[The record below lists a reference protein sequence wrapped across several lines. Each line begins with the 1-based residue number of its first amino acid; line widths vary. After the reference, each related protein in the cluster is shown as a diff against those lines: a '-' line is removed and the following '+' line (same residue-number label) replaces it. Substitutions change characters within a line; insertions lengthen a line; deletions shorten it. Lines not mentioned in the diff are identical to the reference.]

1 MYTSWINS
9 RIPTVLFFLP
19 IQLTRP
25 LSSGLTQN
33 FDISRVSD
41 NICIGQLGEE
51 LDSRLRIPILGS
63 PQPRQHSAGSTIIYP
78 IVVLALFLNLI
89 FLNVIYCIVKFK
101 FLQELLNGLN
111 KYASQN
117 FLVAYPLIKF

>member
-63 PQPRQHSAGSTIIYP
+63 PQPRQHSVGSTIIYP

-89 FLNVIYCIVKFK
+89 FLNVIYCIYIYRFA
-101 FLQELLNGLN
+101 L
-111 KYASQN
+111 
-117 FLVAYPLIKF
+117 